1 MRSTIFRPVTD
12 ALFCLALTGF
22 TATASYGQ
30 QRAPEKT
37 ADEQVQSSFRKEIQ
51 PLLKTLCLRCHN
63 AEKMESGIRLDHLDG
78 TLPDKNLFH
87 WRDVRKQLL
96 GMGMPP
102 EGERQPTD
110 AERDLLVG
118 WIQNAMIVARQRNN
132 ERNGLIRRLTV
143 AQYQNTIRE
152 LLQLEEDLTA
162 VLPADGISAEGF
174 ANNVQTLALSPL
186 LIEAYFNIAEQA
198 LDLSIVDPET
208 PPVIQTFQMDL
219 GKDINPTPIAD
230 KLILGA
236 GSLLIDKPDVV
247 VRELAPEKPFAY
259 TPFSMRKDFQFIEGY
274 QGNDTVRGLREFH
287 SIYHAVF
294 ACMRGTNG
302 YPRGAAYETV
312 PGGLLLRPAIPS
324 SEIFGQESTYG
335 PRANFKVSLRELPAQ
350 GNFRITVRAARMD
363 DGLLLDSDTAA
374 VDRQKP
380 GGLRIDDP
388 GTTQEVMVPE
398 EGIYQVDAYAGA
410 NGPPLDAPDASRLTE
425 ELVGIWSLDG
435 TTARVPVGTSHK
447 GKLVGAAKFVE
458 SPFGQAIT
466 VDGKSGAVV
475 IPRDPQL
482 KVGDGAFTVAAWIH
496 PRELRQG
503 GIVCLGGYGY
513 VHGWILDMPNA
524 QGVLRLETARPGKI
538 HNGTVQSRPGVL
550 RANQWQHVAVVVER
564 DEKTTR
570 LYVNGYE
577 VGSGTIAK
585 WDLDNPDVQLHIG
598 RVQNAQFFS
607 GDIDDVRIYRRAL
620 GKAELQALVEPGRR
634 FAFVP
639 AAEKPQNLTLQLGER
654 YFSGILTQ
662 PAFLAV
668 RLPAGAVTLRA
679 QYAGDRAP
687 SHIQLTRV
695 DPGGKL
701 ARTFAQFEK
710 RRPTL
715 GVHVGLRRDCGS
727 TLNPVGKPRPIAS
740 TELKDFVFQ
749 DAVNNYPSPDVERG
763 NMNYLAGFR
772 EIGVRSEYSD
782 GRPRPRLRV
791 QSIRFEGPYY
801 ESWPPASH
809 RNLFPETAHVDG
821 SPEYAAMVIRKF
833 AERAFRRP
841 LDPEELASLM
851 SLWRTTYEQVGDFRG
866 SIRDVF
872 LVVLTSPQ
880 FLFLIENSQTP
891 EAEHLTSY
899 ELASK
904 LSYFLW
910 NGPPD
915 ARLLQLAAADTLRES
930 LDAEVLR
937 LIASPKFDRCV
948 ETFTAQWLS
957 LDKFE
962 VLEVDRS
969 RYPSLTRDTRIQL
982 RQEPITFVKYLVQ
995 QNLPLRNLL
1004 HSDFIMANEVVASYY
1019 GLGDRTESGLAFVP
1033 LRHQQ
1038 PHLGGLLSQA
1048 SILAGLSDGRNSNPI
1063 KRGAWLARKIVAE
1076 PPDDPPPNV
1085 PQLDENPAEKL
1096 TLREKLERHRNQKG
1110 CANCHAGIDP
1120 WGLPF
1125 QEYDAGG
1132 LYRQMAGAETQSTLP
1147 DTTEVGNV
1155 ADLKKYLLEERIDR
1169 VAFSFLKHLAIYAT
1183 GRSLTY
1189 NELVY
1194 LEEHGIQLRADG
1206 YLLQDLVRF
1215 VVQSDLFLKK

>member
-1 MRSTIFRPVTD
+1 
-12 ALFCLALTGF
+12 
-22 TATASYGQ
+22 
-30 QRAPEKT
+30 
-37 ADEQVQSSFRKEIQ
+37 
-51 PLLKTLCLRCHN
+51 
-63 AEKMESGIRLDHLDG
+63 
-78 TLPDKNLFH
+78 
-87 WRDVRKQLL
+87 
-96 GMGMPP
+96 
-102 EGERQPTD
+102 
-110 AERDLLVG
+110 
-118 WIQNAMIVARQRNN
+118 
-132 ERNGLIRRLTV
+132 
-143 AQYQNTIRE
+143 
-152 LLQLEEDLTA
+152 
-162 VLPADGISAEGF
+162 
-174 ANNVQTLALSPL
+174 
-186 LIEAYFNIAEQA
+186 
-198 LDLSIVDPET
+198 
-208 PPVIQTFQMDL
+208 
-219 GKDINPTPIAD
+219 
-230 KLILGA
+230 
-236 GSLLIDKPDVV
+236 
-247 VRELAPEKPFAY
+247 
-259 TPFSMRKDFQFIEGY
+259 
-274 QGNDTVRGLREFH
+274 
-287 SIYHAVF
+287 
-294 ACMRGTNG
+294 
-302 YPRGAAYETV
+302 
-312 PGGLLLRPAIPS
+312 
-324 SEIFGQESTYG
+324 
-335 PRANFKVSLRELPAQ
+335 
-350 GNFRITVRAARMD
+350 
-363 DGLLLDSDTAA
+363 
-374 VDRQKP
+374 
-380 GGLRIDDP
+380 
-388 GTTQEVMVPE
+388 
-398 EGIYQVDAYAGA
+398 
-410 NGPPLDAPDASRLTE
+410 
-425 ELVGIWSLDG
+425 
-435 TTARVPVGTSHK
+435 
-447 GKLVGAAKFVE
+447 
-458 SPFGQAIT
+458 
-466 VDGKSGAVV
+466 
-475 IPRDPQL
+475 
-482 KVGDGAFTVAAWIH
+482 
-496 PRELRQG
+496 
-503 GIVCLGGYGY
+503 
-513 VHGWILDMPNA
+513 
-524 QGVLRLETARPGKI
+524 
-538 HNGTVQSRPGVL
+538 
-550 RANQWQHVAVVVER
+550 
-564 DEKTTR
+564 
-570 LYVNGYE
+570 
-577 VGSGTIAK
+577 
-585 WDLDNPDVQLHIG
+585 
-598 RVQNAQFFS
+598 
-607 GDIDDVRIYRRAL
+607 
-620 GKAELQALVEPGRR
+620 
-634 FAFVP
+634 
-639 AAEKPQNLTLQLGER
+639 
-654 YFSGILTQ
+654 
-662 PAFLAV
+662 
-668 RLPAGAVTLRA
+668 
-679 QYAGDRAP
+679 
-687 SHIQLTRV
+687 
-695 DPGGKL
+695 
-701 ARTFAQFEK
+701 
-710 RRPTL
+710 
-715 GVHVGLRRDCGS
+715 
-727 TLNPVGKPRPIAS
+727 
-740 TELKDFVFQ
+740 
-749 DAVNNYPSPDVERG
+749 
-763 NMNYLAGFR
+763 
-772 EIGVRSEYSD
+772 
-782 GRPRPRLRV
+782 
-791 QSIRFEGPYY
+791 
-801 ESWPPASH
+801 
-809 RNLFPETAHVDG
+809 
-821 SPEYAAMVIRKF
+821 MVIRKF

-891 EAEHLTSY
+891 EAEDLTSY